1 MGNQKDVSPGLFTE
15 TSLSTGEFCGQQTAT
30 RITSRITSPTTPIP
44 INATFGA
51 FEVEAANEKRGDGL
65 LVIYLCSEQLNEGNN
80 VHTSLHSLSTG

>member
-44 INATFGA
+44 INADFGA

>member
-44 INATFGA
+44 INAD
-51 FEVEAANEKRGDGL
+51 FEVEAANEKRRDGL
-65 LVIYLCSEQLNEGNN
+65 LVMYICSEQLNEGNN

>member
-44 INATFGA
+44 INAD
-51 FEVEAANEKRGDGL
+51 FEVEAANEKRRDGL
-65 LVIYLCSEQLNEGNN
+65 LVMYLCSEQLNEGNN

>member
-15 TSLSTGEFCGQQTAT
+15 TSLSTGEFCGQQTAI

-44 INATFGA
+44 INAA